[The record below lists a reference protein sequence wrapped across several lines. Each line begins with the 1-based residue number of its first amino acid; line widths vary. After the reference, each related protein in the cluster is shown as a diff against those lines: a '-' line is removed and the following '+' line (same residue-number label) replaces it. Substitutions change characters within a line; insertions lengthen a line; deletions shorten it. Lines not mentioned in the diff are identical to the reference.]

1 MPDAQTVAADPF
13 LLFQDWF
20 AEAERSEPNEANAM
34 SLATCTPDGAPSVRI
49 VLLKG
54 FDPRGFVFYT
64 NTESRKGGELRANG
78 RAALLFHWK
87 SLRRQIRI
95 EGKVEEVAATEADA
109 YFNSRP
115 RGSRIGAWASDQSRE
130 LPSRTELERRIAEYE
145 AKYPGEDVPRPE
157 HWAGFRVVPSGFE
170 FWRDMPFRL
179 HDRTVYRR
187 AGAGWSTAKLYP

>member
-1 MPDAQTVAADPF
+1 MPDTQTVTADPF
-13 LLFQDWF
+13 LLFQDWL

-34 SLATCTPDGAPSVRI
+34 AVATSTPDGVPSVRM

-64 NTESRKGGELRANG
+64 NTESRKGGELRANA

-95 EGKVEEVAATEADA
+95 EGAVQVVADTEADA

-130 LPSRTELERRIAEYE
+130 LPSRAELERRITEYE
-145 AKYPGEDVPRPE
+145 AKYPGEDIPRPA
-157 HWAGFRVVPSGFE
+157 HWAGFRVVPTAIE
-170 FWRDMPFRL
+170 FWQDMPFRL

-187 AGAGWSTAKLYP
+187 EGAGWTTTRLYP